1 MSSKVRANEGSV
13 EQRCVM
19 ITAGDE
25 GDEFGT
31 SYLVMMNILLVQEQE
46 ESREK
51 WMDELMGRQVN
62 CASNS
67 IWQAATGKRARDEWR
82 RGRAYFTV
90 SGLK

>member
-1 MSSKVRANEGSV
+1 MSSKVRVNEGSV

-19 ITAGDE
+19 IIAGDE

-51 WMDELMGRQVN
+51 WMNELMGRQVN
-62 CASNS
+62 CAATQYGRPL
-67 IWQAATGKRARDEWR
+67 QA
-82 RGRAYFTV
+82 RGRKM
-90 SGLK
+90 SGGGAERISLSVD